1 VTVDDALLAQARD
14 AEARVSNAEAAL
26 ELAKAD
32 HRHAIRRLHLAGASY
47 REIASAL
54 GMSHQRVHQIIDT
67 TGGARRW
74 RKKHPAEALAC
85 SFCGRPQRAVKKLVC
100 GPAVYICNDCI
111 ALAQRVA
118 TSSTPVENR
127 RTAMASVPADQPTER
142 CNFCGKPRQQV
153 TALVSGPGHRIC
165 DACLRI
171 CQEITAEQ
179 LQ

>member
-1 VTVDDALLAQARD
+1 
-14 AEARVSNAEAAL
+14 
-26 ELAKAD
+26 
-32 HRHAIRRLHLAGASY
+32 
-47 REIASAL
+47 
-54 GMSHQRVHQIIDT
+54 
-67 TGGARRW
+67 
-74 RKKHPAEALAC
+74 
-85 SFCGRPQRAVKKLVC
+85 VKKLVC

-111 ALAQRVA
+111 ARAQRVV

-127 RTAMASVPADQPTER
+127 RTAMASVPAAQATER
-142 CNFCGKPRQQV
+142 CNFCGKPRRQV